1 MGRFPHAAHRTRL
14 SFWVMNSLP
23 SPEPRGSGAGG
34 GRAVVTPFSGTA
46 VSLRAVP
53 DPVFAMGTMGYGVA
67 VIPDP
72 DVDMVRVTAPIT
84 GVITR
89 VQPHLYVIQ
98 AVPPESTA
106 RRILSGWRRFAEASD
121 HPSVVVSVGVDTAR
135 LGGVGYDLHVGE
147 GQLVRRGEA
156 LCSFAPR
163 ELSQL
168 GFDPITSVVGL
179 QLTADEVELRVME
192 GEPVLAGDC
201 LFLL

>member
-1 MGRFPHAAHRTRL
+1 M
-14 SFWVMNSLP
+14 
-23 SPEPRGSGAGG
+23 
-34 GRAVVTPFSGTA
+34 
-46 VSLRAVP
+46 
-53 DPVFAMGTMGYGVA
+53 
-67 VIPDP
+67 
-72 DVDMVRVTAPIT
+72 
-84 GVITR
+84 
-89 VQPHLYVIQ
+89 
-98 AVPPESTA
+98 
-106 RRILSGWRRFAEASD
+106 
-121 HPSVVVSVGVDTAR
+121 VVSVGVDTAR

-163 ELSQL
+163 ELSRL